1 MQLERTIQPSSI
13 VRERVIKYEIKYK
26 KINVKMYMY
35 IISIEKGQ
43 CITSGSNIYGQ
54 LGHTHPVP
62 AIVPK
67 LASVSRV
74 SCGDNF
80 TIAATKGGRVKSH

>member
-1 MQLERTIQPSSI
+1 
-13 VRERVIKYEIKYK
+13 
-26 KINVKMYMY
+26 MYMY

-62 AIVPK
+62 AVVPK